1 MSEPVKKI
9 ADQPAQKILP
19 TVSAPLN
26 KLQRKA
32 RKLKRDPKQFILD
45 SKAYMGTRK
54 AAYLAW
60 AKFGSFA
67 LVLLASILVVAYYTV
82 VAAPRYATTTQF
94 VVKEA
99 GSNEAALMGFAAL
112 GTTSS
117 AMRDALIIKEYVESR
132 EMAVTLDTAIALKK
146 HYQSHE
152 WDALSRLSGDASV
165 EDYLEYYKNHI
176 TVRHDELSDIVH
188 IEVQAFTPEYS
199 LLLGQTLLEQSEQFI
214 NALGDKMARE
224 QLAYAQK
231 EVERLYS
238 NMKSQQQL
246 LVHFQNNNELYNP
259 EQQGSAMLAAIGN
272 LQGQIITAQAKL
284 KEMLAVMRDD
294 AAEVKGQRILIKSLQ
309 QQLSEEQGKLT
320 SDDQKSLNQI
330 TADFQEIK
338 LNSELTTGLYQAA
351 LSGMEAVRADAY
363 RKLKHL
369 LIVQHPAQP
378 ETDQYPRRIYSIFTW
393 FVSLVIIYLLGR
405 LIWAIVKEHKE

>member
-82 VAAPRYATTTQF
+82 VAAPRYATSTQF

-132 EMAVTLDTAIALKK
+132 EMAVALDTAIALKK

-272 LQGQIITAQAKL
+272 LQGQIITAQ
-284 KEMLAVMRDD
+284 
-294 AAEVKGQRILIKSLQ
+294 G
-309 QQLSEEQGKLT
+309 
-320 SDDQKSLNQI
+320 
-330 TADFQEIK
+330 
-338 LNSELTTGLYQAA
+338 
-351 LSGMEAVRADAY
+351 
-363 RKLKHL
+363 H
-369 LIVQHPAQP
+369 
-378 ETDQYPRRIYSIFTW
+378 
-393 FVSLVIIYLLGR
+393 
-405 LIWAIVKEHKE
+405 

>member
-1 MSEPVKKI
+1 MS
-9 ADQPAQKILP
+9 QPSKQELTAQGQPK
-19 TVSAPLN
+19 PLSP
-26 KLQRKA
+26 LLRKV
-32 RKLKRDPKQFILD
+32 RKLKRDPKKFVVE

-54 AAYLAW
+54 AAYIAW

-67 LVLLASILVVAYYTV
+67 LVLLVSILVVVYYTML
-82 VAAPRYATTTQF
+82 ASPRYATTTQF

-99 GSNEAALMGFAAL
+99 GNNEAALMGFAAL

-117 AMRDALIIKEYVESR
+117 AMRDALIIKEYIESR
-132 EMAVTLDTAIALKK
+132 EMAETLDKVIDLKAHYQDSEWDTLSSLSKNATIEDYVEFYKK
-146 HYQSHE
+146 HI
-152 WDALSRLSGDASV
+152 
-165 EDYLEYYKNHI
+165 K
-176 TVRHDELSDIVH
+176 VRHDELSDIVH
-188 IEVQAFTPEYS
+188 IEVQAFNPEYS

-294 AAEVKGQRILIKSLQ
+294 AAEVKSQRILIKSLQ

>member
-1 MSEPVKKI
+1 MS
-9 ADQPAQKILP
+9 QPSKQELTAQGQPK
-19 TVSAPLN
+19 PLSP
-26 KLQRKA
+26 LLRKV
-32 RKLKRDPKQFILD
+32 RKLKRDPKKFVVE

-54 AAYLAW
+54 AAYIAW

-67 LVLLASILVVAYYTV
+67 LVLLASILVVVYYTML
-82 VAAPRYATTTQF
+82 ASPRYATTTQF

-117 AMRDALIIKEYVESR
+117 TMRDALIIKEYIESR
-132 EMAVTLDTAIALKK
+132 EMAESLDKVIDLKAHYQDSEWDTLSSLSKNATIEDYVEFYKK
-146 HYQSHE
+146 HI
-152 WDALSRLSGDASV
+152 
-165 EDYLEYYKNHI
+165 K
-176 TVRHDELSDIVH
+176 VRHDELSDIVH
-188 IEVQAFTPEYS
+188 IEVQAFNPEYS

-294 AAEVKGQRILIKSLQ
+294 AAEVKSQRILIKSLQ

>member
-1 MSEPVKKI
+1 MS
-9 ADQPAQKILP
+9 QP
-19 TVSAPLN
+19 N
-26 KLQRKA
+26 KQTPAEQVVAKSLSPLQRKV
-32 RKLKRDPKQFILD
+32 RKFKRDPKQFVVD
-45 SKAYMGTRK
+45 SKAYVGTRK
-54 AAYLAW
+54 AAYIAW

-67 LVLLASILVVAYYTV
+67 LVLLTSILVVGYYTV
-82 VAAPRYATTTQF
+82 VASPRYATSTQF

-99 GSNEAALMGFAAL
+99 GSNEAALMGIAAL

-132 EMAVTLDTAIALKK
+132 QMAVSLDEAIGLKA
-146 HYQSHE
+146 HYQNNE
-152 WDALSRLSGDASV
+152 WDVLSSLSEYATV
-165 EDYLEYYKNHI
+165 EDYVEFYKKHI
-176 TVRHDELSDIVH
+176 SVRHDELSDIVH

-199 LLLGQTLLEQSEQFI
+199 LLLGQTLLELSEQFI
-214 NALGDKMARE
+214 NSLGDKMAKE

-231 EVERLYS
+231 EVERLYT

-272 LQGQIITAQAKL
+272 LQGNIITAQAKL
-284 KEMLAVMRDD
+284 KEMIAVMRDD
-294 AAEVKGQRILIKSLQ
+294 AAEVKSQRILIKSLQ
-309 QQLSEEQGKLT
+309 QQLNEEQGKLT

-330 TADFQEIK
+330 TANFQEIK
-338 LNSELTTGLYQAA
+338 LSTELATGLYQAG
-351 LSGMEAVRADAY
+351 LSSMEVVRADAY

-393 FVSLVIIYLLGR
+393 FVSLLLMYLLGR
-405 LIWAIVKEHKE
+405 LVWAIVKEHKE

>member
-1 MSEPVKKI
+1 MS
-9 ADQPAQKILP
+9 QPNKQEP
-19 TVSAPLN
+19 TVQEAN
-26 KLQRKA
+26 KQLSPLQRKV
-32 RKLKRDPKQFILD
+32 RKLKRDPKQFVVD
-45 SKAYMGTRK
+45 SKAYVGTRK
-54 AAYLAW
+54 AAYIAW

-67 LVLLASILVVAYYTV
+67 LVLLASILVVGYYTI
-82 VAAPRYATTTQF
+82 VASPRYATSTQF

-99 GSNEAALMGFAAL
+99 GSNEAALMGIAAL

-132 EMAVTLDTAIALKK
+132 EMAESLDTAIDLKA
-146 HYQSHE
+146 HYQNSD
-152 WDALSRLSGDASV
+152 WDALSRLSEDATV
-165 EDYLEYYKNHI
+165 EDYVEFYKNHI
-176 TVRHDELSDIVH
+176 SVRHDELSDIVH

-199 LLLGQTLLEQSEQFI
+199 LLLGQTLLEQSERFI
-214 NALGDKMARE
+214 NSLGDKMAKE

-231 EVERLYS
+231 EVERLYN

-246 LVHFQNNNELYNP
+246 LVLFQNNNELYSP

-272 LQGQIITAQAKL
+272 LQGKIITAQAKL

-294 AAEVKGQRILIKSLQ
+294 AAEVKSQRILIKSLQ
-309 QQLSEEQGKLT
+309 QQLNEEQGKLT

-330 TADFQEIK
+330 TANFQEIK
-338 LNSELTTGLYQAA
+338 LSTELATGLYQAG
-351 LSGMEAVRADAY
+351 LSSMEVVRADAY

-393 FVSLVIIYLLGR
+393 FVSLLLVYLLGR

>member
-1 MSEPVKKI
+1 MS
-9 ADQPAQKILP
+9 QPNKQEAQAQEVAKSLSP
-19 TVSAPLN
+19 
-26 KLQRKA
+26 LQRKV
-32 RKLKRDPKQFILD
+32 RKLKRDPKQFVID
-45 SKAYMGTRK
+45 SKAYVGTRK
-54 AAYLAW
+54 AAYIAW

-67 LVLLASILVVAYYTV
+67 LVLLASILVVGYYSI
-82 VAAPRYATTTQF
+82 VASPRFATTTQF

-99 GSNEAALMGFAAL
+99 GSNEAALMGIAAL

-117 AMRDALIIKEYVESR
+117 AMRDALIIKEYIESR
-132 EMAVTLDTAIALKK
+132 EMAVSLDKAIALKA
-146 HYQSHE
+146 HYQNNE
-152 WDALSRLSGDASV
+152 WDALSGLSESATV
-165 EDYLEYYKNHI
+165 EDYVEFYKNHI
-176 TVRHDELSDIVH
+176 HIRHDELSDIVH

-199 LLLGQTLLEQSEQFI
+199 LLLGQTLLEKSEQFI
-214 NALGDKMARE
+214 NALGDKMAKE

-231 EVERLYS
+231 EVERLYT
-238 NMKSQQQL
+238 NMKTQQQQ

-272 LQGQIITAQAKL
+272 LQAQIITAQAKL
-284 KEMLAVMRDD
+284 KEMIAVMRDD
-294 AAEVKGQRILIKSLQ
+294 AAEVKSQRILIKSLQ
-309 QQLSEEQGKLT
+309 QQLNEEQGKLT

-330 TADFQEIK
+330 TANFQEIK
-338 LNSELTTGLYQAA
+338 LNTELATGLYQAG
-351 LSGMEAVRADAY
+351 LSSMEVVRADAY

-393 FVSLVIIYLLGR
+393 FVSLLIVYLLGR

>member
-1 MSEPVKKI
+1 MS
-9 ADQPAQKILP
+9 QPNKH
-19 TVSAPLN
+19 VSTAGVAAKQLSP
-26 KLQRKA
+26 LQRKV
-32 RKLKRDPKQFILD
+32 RKLKRDPKQFVID

-54 AAYLAW
+54 AAYIAW

-67 LVLLASILVVAYYTV
+67 LVLLASILVVGYYTI
-82 VAAPRYATTTQF
+82 VASPRYATSTQF

-99 GSNEAALMGFAAL
+99 GSNEAALMGIAAL

-132 EMAVTLDTAIALKK
+132 EMAVSLDSAIELKA
-146 HYQSHE
+146 HYQNSQ
-152 WDALSRLSGDASV
+152 WDALSRLSDSATV
-165 EDYLEYYKNHI
+165 EDYVEFYKKHI
-176 TVRHDELSDIVH
+176 SVRHDELSDIVH
-188 IEVQAFTPEYS
+188 IEVQAFTPEFS
-199 LLLGQTLLEQSEQFI
+199 LLLGQTLLEKSEQFI
-214 NALGDKMARE
+214 NALGDKMAKE

-231 EVERLYS
+231 EVERLYT
-238 NMKSQQQL
+238 NMKNQQQQ

-259 EQQGSAMLAAIGN
+259 EQQGSAMLTAIGN

-284 KEMLAVMRDD
+284 KEMIAVMRDD
-294 AAEVKGQRILIKSLQ
+294 AAEVKSQRILIKSLQ
-309 QQLSEEQGKLT
+309 QQLNEEQGKLT

-330 TADFQEIK
+330 TANFQEIK
-338 LNSELTTGLYQAA
+338 LNTELATGLYQAG
-351 LSGMEAVRADAY
+351 LSSMEVVRADAY

-393 FVSLVIIYLLGR
+393 FVSLLIVYLLGR

>member
-132 EMAVTLDTAIALKK
+132 EMAVALDTAIALKK

-378 ETDQYPRRIYSIFTW
+378 ETDQYPRRIYSIVTW
-393 FVSLVIIYLLGR
+393 FVSLLLLYLLSQ
-405 LIWAIVKEHKE
+405 LVWAIVKEHKE

>member
-1 MSEPVKKI
+1 MS
-9 ADQPAQKILP
+9 QPNKQEAQAQEVAKSLSP
-19 TVSAPLN
+19 
-26 KLQRKA
+26 LQRKV
-32 RKLKRDPKQFILD
+32 RKLKRDPKKFVID
-45 SKAYMGTRK
+45 SKAYVGTRK
-54 AAYLAW
+54 AAYIAW

-67 LVLLASILVVAYYTV
+67 LVLLASILVVGYYTV
-82 VAAPRYATTTQF
+82 MASPRYATTTQF

-99 GSNEAALMGFAAL
+99 GSNEAALMGIAAL

-117 AMRDALIIKEYVESR
+117 AMRDALIIKEYIESR
-132 EMAVTLDTAIALKK
+132 EMAVSLDKAIALKA
-146 HYQSHE
+146 HYQNNE
-152 WDALSRLSGDASV
+152 WDALSGLSESATV
-165 EDYLEYYKNHI
+165 EDYVEFYKNHI
-176 TVRHDELSDIVH
+176 HVRHDELSDIVH

-199 LLLGQTLLEQSEQFI
+199 LLLGQTLLEKSEQFI
-214 NALGDKMARE
+214 NALGDKMAKE

-231 EVERLYS
+231 EVERLYT
-238 NMKSQQQL
+238 NMKTQQQQ

-284 KEMLAVMRDD
+284 KEMIAVMRDD
-294 AAEVKGQRILIKSLQ
+294 AAEVKSQRILIKSLQ
-309 QQLSEEQGKLT
+309 QQLNEEQGKLT

-330 TADFQEIK
+330 TANFQEIK
-338 LNSELTTGLYQAA
+338 LNTELATGLYQAG
-351 LSGMEAVRADAY
+351 LSSMEVVRADAY

-393 FVSLVIIYLLGR
+393 FVSLLIVYLLGR

>member
-1 MSEPVKKI
+1 MS
-9 ADQPAQKILP
+9 QPNKQAP
-19 TVSAPLN
+19 TVKEAN
-26 KLQRKA
+26 KQLSPLQRKV
-32 RKLKRDPKQFILD
+32 RKLKRDPKQFVID
-45 SKAYMGTRK
+45 SKAYVGTRK
-54 AAYLAW
+54 AAYIAW

-67 LVLLASILVVAYYTV
+67 LVLLASILVVGYYTI
-82 VAAPRYATTTQF
+82 VASPRYATSTQF

-99 GSNEAALMGFAAL
+99 GSNEAALMGIAAL

-132 EMAVTLDTAIALKK
+132 EMAVSLDNAIELKA
-146 HYQSHE
+146 HYQNSQ
-152 WDALSRLSGDASV
+152 WDALSRLSDSATV
-165 EDYLEYYKNHI
+165 EDYVEFYKKHI
-176 TVRHDELSDIVH
+176 SVRHDELSDIVH

-199 LLLGQTLLEQSEQFI
+199 LLLGQTLLEKSEQFI

-231 EVERLYS
+231 EVERLYT
-238 NMKSQQQL
+238 NMKNQQQQ

-272 LQGQIITAQAKL
+272 LQGNIITAQAKL

-294 AAEVKGQRILIKSLQ
+294 AAEVKSQRILIKSLQ
-309 QQLSEEQGKLT
+309 QQLNEEQSKLT

-330 TADFQEIK
+330 TANFQEIK
-338 LNSELTTGLYQAA
+338 LNTELSTGLYQAG
-351 LSGMEAVRADAY
+351 LSSMEVVRADAY

-393 FVSLVIIYLLGR
+393 FVSLLIVYLLGR

>member
-1 MSEPVKKI
+1 MS
-9 ADQPAQKILP
+9 QPNKQEAQAQEVAKSLSP
-19 TVSAPLN
+19 
-26 KLQRKA
+26 LQRKV
-32 RKLKRDPKQFILD
+32 RKLKRDPKQFVID
-45 SKAYMGTRK
+45 SKAYVGTRK
-54 AAYLAW
+54 AAYIAW

-67 LVLLASILVVAYYTV
+67 LVLLASILVVGYYTI
-82 VAAPRYATTTQF
+82 VASPRFATTTQF

-99 GSNEAALMGFAAL
+99 GSNEAALIGFAAL

-117 AMRDALIIKEYVESR
+117 AMRDALIIKEYIESR
-132 EMAVTLDTAIALKK
+132 EMAVSLDKAIALKA
-146 HYQSHE
+146 HYQNNE
-152 WDALSRLSGDASV
+152 WDMLSGLSGSATV
-165 EDYLEYYKNHI
+165 EDYVEFYKNHI
-176 TVRHDELSDIVH
+176 HVRHDELSDIVH

-199 LLLGQTLLEQSEQFI
+199 LLLGQTLLEKSEQFI
-214 NALGDKMARE
+214 NALGDKMAKE

-231 EVERLYS
+231 EVERLYT
-238 NMKSQQQL
+238 NMKNQQQQ

-284 KEMLAVMRDD
+284 KEMIAVMRDD
-294 AAEVKGQRILIKSLQ
+294 AAEVKSQRILIKSLQ
-309 QQLSEEQGKLT
+309 QQLNEEQGKLT

-330 TADFQEIK
+330 TANFQEIK
-338 LNSELTTGLYQAA
+338 LNTELATGLYQAG
-351 LSGMEAVRADAY
+351 LSSMEVVRADAY

-393 FVSLVIIYLLGR
+393 FVSLLIVYLLGR

>member
-1 MSEPVKKI
+1 M
-9 ADQPAQKILP
+9 
-19 TVSAPLN
+19 
-26 KLQRKA
+26 QRKV
-32 RKLKRDPKQFILD
+32 RKLKRDPKQFVID
-45 SKAYMGTRK
+45 SKAYVGTRK
-54 AAYLAW
+54 AAYIAW

-67 LVLLASILVVAYYTV
+67 LVLLASILVVGYYTI
-82 VAAPRYATTTQF
+82 VASPRYATNTQF

-132 EMAVTLDTAIALKK
+132 QMAVSLDEAIGLKA
-146 HYQSHE
+146 HYQNDE
-152 WDALSRLSGDASV
+152 WDALSGLSESATV
-165 EDYLEYYKNHI
+165 EDYVEFYKNHI
-176 TVRHDELSDIVH
+176 SVRHDELSDIVH

-199 LLLGQTLLEQSEQFI
+199 LLLGQTLLEKSEQFI
-214 NALGDKMARE
+214 NSLGDKMAKE

-231 EVERLYS
+231 EVERLYT
-238 NMKSQQQL
+238 NMKNQQQQL
-246 LVHFQNNNELYNP
+246 VLFQNNNELYNP
-259 EQQGSAMLAAIGN
+259 EQQGSAMLTAIGN
-272 LQGQIITAQAKL
+272 LQAQIIGAQAKL
-284 KEMLAVMRDD
+284 KEMIAVMRDD
-294 AAEVKGQRILIKSLQ
+294 AAEVKSQRILIKSLQ
-309 QQLSEEQGKLT
+309 QQLNEEQGKLT

-330 TADFQEIK
+330 TANFQEIK
-338 LNSELTTGLYQAA
+338 LNTELATGLYQAG
-351 LSGMEAVRADAY
+351 LSSMEVVRADAY

-393 FVSLVIIYLLGR
+393 FVSLLIMYLLGR

>member
-1 MSEPVKKI
+1 MS
-9 ADQPAQKILP
+9 QPSKQELTAQGQPK
-19 TVSAPLN
+19 PLSP
-26 KLQRKA
+26 LLRKV
-32 RKLKRDPKQFILD
+32 RKLKRDPKKFVVE

-54 AAYLAW
+54 AAYIAW

-67 LVLLASILVVAYYTV
+67 LVLLASILVVVYYTML
-82 VAAPRYATTTQF
+82 ASPRYATTTQF

-117 AMRDALIIKEYVESR
+117 AMRDALIIKEYIESR
-132 EMAVTLDTAIALKK
+132 EMAESLDKVIDLKAHYQDSEWDTLSSLSKNATIEDYVEFYKK
-146 HYQSHE
+146 HI
-152 WDALSRLSGDASV
+152 
-165 EDYLEYYKNHI
+165 K
-176 TVRHDELSDIVH
+176 VRHDELSDIVH
-188 IEVQAFTPEYS
+188 IEVQAFNPEYS

-294 AAEVKGQRILIKSLQ
+294 AAEVKSQRILIKSLQ